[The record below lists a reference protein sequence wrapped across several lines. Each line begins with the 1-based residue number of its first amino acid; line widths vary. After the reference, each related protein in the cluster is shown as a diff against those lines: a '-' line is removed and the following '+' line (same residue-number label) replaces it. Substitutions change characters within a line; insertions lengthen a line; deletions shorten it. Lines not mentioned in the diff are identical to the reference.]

1 MATVYADSPAQAFNV
16 NADLD
21 QRRVV
26 NYLNSVA
33 ANRQA
38 QLQSYGAFS
47 QQAGAEQ
54 ADQERQQ
61 AMMIGLAERAA
72 QQRAQESSRQLE
84 QQKWMDTLGLNKS
97 QLEENIRHNK
107 AIEEKPNASKEALDF
122 KKAQLEAQ
130 TKQEDEYATH
140 IADLLEKR
148 RHLQGL
154 LTQIPTDQPGRAAM
168 VDRATGEGMQ
178 PEPVTF
184 GQGLGNVLTLGLLT
198 GRSKQTRKKFAEV
211 KQNIKSIVSDLP
223 VDFTK
228 AESIADY
235 ADLAKKAIDAR
246 LMQIPDFKSALGIYI
261 TQDEHGHFV
270 PILHGPATRN
280 NGPTHAFHAMAGT
293 PPEIDPEAPL
303 SGLPAAVAAAQPAA
317 PSQPSQPSIPTGR
330 ANPLLPL
337 SAQMRAA
344 MVGGSRSP
352 AGSSMRKSVV

>member
-1 MATVYADSPAQAFNV
+1 MALVYADTPAQAFNV

-38 QLQSYGAFS
+38 QLQSYGAFA

-122 KKAQLEAQ
+122 KKAQIEGQ

-140 IADLLEKR
+140 IAELLEKR

-168 VDRATGEGMQ
+168 VENATGEGMQ

-184 GQGLGNVLTLGLLT
+184 GQGLGNVMTLGILS
-198 GRSKQTRKKFAEV
+198 GHSKQIRKKHAEV
-211 KQNIKSIVSDLP
+211 KQTIASLVSDLP
-223 VDFTK
+223 VDFSK

-235 ADLAKKAIDAR
+235 AERARKAIDAR
-246 LMQIPDFKSALGIYI
+246 LIEIPDFKSSSGRTSPRTSTATLFRSCTVESQVRLQLMRFARWRARLPG
-261 TQDEHGHFV
+261 
-270 PILHGPATRN
+270 LTRN
-280 NGPTHAFHAMAGT
+280 
-293 PPEIDPEAPL
+293 L
-303 SGLPAAVAAAQPAA
+303 
-317 PSQPSQPSIPTGR
+317 
-330 ANPLLPL
+330 LLPHFPPSCRRQL
-337 SAQMRAA
+337 RPLRRRCRRNPIYPRAA
-344 MVGGSRSP
+344 RIRLRHCRP
-352 AGSSMRKSVV
+352 R